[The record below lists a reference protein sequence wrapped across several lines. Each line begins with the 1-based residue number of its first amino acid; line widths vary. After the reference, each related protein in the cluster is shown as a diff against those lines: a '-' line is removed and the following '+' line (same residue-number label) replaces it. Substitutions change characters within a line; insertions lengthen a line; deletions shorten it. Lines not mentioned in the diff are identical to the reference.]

1 MKNTSISSKDAS
13 LISVL
18 LILNLVLLFYLKYTR
33 HSLTLSY
40 FSFVKL
46 GNIFNYGPN
55 ISVLLA
61 VAVLY
66 LKKDKIS
73 KNVIYLMIAFMFIFL
88 ILVFIINFM
97 NIPPGEYFLL
107 SLSFSQVL
115 IISAFS
121 SYQFSQFFLT
131 IFVWL
136 NVFRVNQ
143 FIYLRSAVNT
153 IFLCSLFLLF
163 SLVFIN
169 IGGLSNSRLAV
180 AEPSVAVVLGAAVW
194 SDNKPSPTL
203 ASRVDKAAELYQKG
217 VVSKIQLTGGNAP
230 GELSEAE
237 VSLKYI
243 LSKGIS
249 RDDVWIET
257 QTSSTIEQ
265 IRFIKNEL
273 IKRKN
278 INSIIVISDSYH
290 LQRVKEISSFYNL
303 RIDVSASTLN
313 LRTDKILFYQLREC
327 IALLLFWFFAL

>member
-1 MKNTSISSKDAS
+1 MKNNSISSKDAS
-13 LISVL
+13 FISIL
-18 LILNLVLLFYLKYTR
+18 LTLNLALLFYLKYTH
-33 HSLTLSY
+33 HSLALSD
-40 FSFVKL
+40 FSFLKL
-46 GNIFNYGPN
+46 GNIFNYGTT

-66 LKKDKIS
+66 FRKDKIS
-73 KNVIYLMIAFMFIFL
+73 KNVIYLLIAFMFIFL
-88 ILVFIINFM
+88 ILVFIINLM
-97 NIPPGEYFLL
+97 NIPPREYFLL
-107 SLSFSQVL
+107 SLSFSQLL

-121 SYQFSQFFLT
+121 SYQLAQFFLM

-136 NVFRVNQ
+136 NLFKVNQ

-153 IFLCSLFLLF
+153 IFLSSLFLLF

-169 IGGLSNSRLAV
+169 IGGSSSSRLAD

-203 ASRVDKAAELYQKG
+203 ALRVDKAAELYQKG

-265 IRFIKNEL
+265 ISFIKNEL
-273 IKRKN
+273 IKRKK
-278 INSIIVISDSYH
+278 INSIVVISDNYH

-303 RIDVSASTLN
+303 HINVFASTLN
-313 LRTDKILFYQLREC
+313 LKTDKILFYQLREC